1 MEGSILR
8 GLRAAIDIL
17 LPRLCI
23 VCGQKLL
30 LDEKHICLECL
41 ADLPQ
46 TFFWTMSHNSMA
58 DKFNEIIQK
67 YQEDIYPSGI
77 EVTTVSSDA
86 GKNLCHE
93 RYAYAAALF
102 FYRSEANYRL
112 IPQQIKYHGNISAG
126 SYFGRMLGRR
136 LVSSDSCADV
146 DMIVPVPLHWTRKW
160 ERGYNQAEVIASSVA
175 EAMGIPMRTDL
186 LRRCRRTS
194 TQTKVEV
201 SDKRLNVAGAFE
213 TTLELV
219 SLMEQGV
226 VNHLLLIDD
235 VFTTGSTLG
244 ACFVAL
250 RQVLPSEVRISVA
263 TLGFVGRP

>member
-1 MEGSILR
+1 MEGIILR
-8 GLRAAIDIL
+8 GVRAALDIL
-17 LPRLCI
+17 LPRICI

-30 LDEKHICLECL
+30 LDEKHICLECM
-41 ADLPQ
+41 ADMPQ

-58 DKFNEIIQK
+58 DKFNEVIQK
-67 YQEDIYPSGI
+67 YQEDIYTSGN
-77 EVTTVSSDA
+77 EVSTVPSDA
-86 GKNLCHE
+86 GENLCHE
-93 RYAYAAALF
+93 RYAHAAALF

-126 SYFGRMLGRR
+126 RYFGRMLGRR
-136 LVSSDSCADV
+136 LASSDPYADV

-160 ERGYNQAEVIASSVA
+160 ERGYNQAEVIASGVA
-175 EAMGIPMRTDL
+175 ETMGISLRTDL
-186 LRRCRRTS
+186 LKRCRKTS

-213 TTLELV
+213 TTPEMV
-219 SLMEQGV
+219 SLAEQGRIS
-226 VNHLLLIDD
+226 HLLLIDD

-250 RQVLPSEVRISVA
+250 RSVFPPSIRISVA
-263 TLGFVGRP
+263 TLGFVGRA